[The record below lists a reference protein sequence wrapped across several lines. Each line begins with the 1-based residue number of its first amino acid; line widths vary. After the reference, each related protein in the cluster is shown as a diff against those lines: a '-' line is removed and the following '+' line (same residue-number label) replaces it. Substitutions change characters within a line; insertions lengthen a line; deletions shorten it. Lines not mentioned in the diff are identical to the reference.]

1 MIRLD
6 AEALMD
12 RFYGKAVELIILGI
26 GSLLIIAI
34 VEGRR

>member
-6 AEALMD
+6 AAALTD

-26 GSLLIIAI
+26 GSLIIIAI
-34 VEGRR
+34 AEGRK